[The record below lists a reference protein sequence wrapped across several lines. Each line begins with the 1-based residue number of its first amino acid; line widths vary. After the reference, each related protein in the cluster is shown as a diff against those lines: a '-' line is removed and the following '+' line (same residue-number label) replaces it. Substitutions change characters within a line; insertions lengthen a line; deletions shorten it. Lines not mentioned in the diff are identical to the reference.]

1 MSDSKPEVR
10 TIATATLAGMIKG
23 MSDAEAAALR
33 AEALTKARR
42 LLLPAAG
49 PKRAAPGGSTTPST
63 PPTNDA
69 STLLLK
75 HGAVLVRLPCTY
87 ALIKSYVNDM
97 TVYGAEPLPG

>member
-1 MSDSKPEVR
+1 MGRLSDSKPEVR

-23 MSDAEAAALR
+23 MSAAEAAALR

-49 PKRAAPGGSTTPST
+49 PKRAAPGSAAPST
-63 PPTNDA
+63 PQPPATDA

-75 HGAVLVRLPCTY
+75 HGAVLVRLP
-87 ALIKSYVNDM
+87 SYCHVIIYDYRYM
-97 TVYGAEPLPG
+97 II